1 MSDGESGMF
10 TESLRAHLE
19 GDEEVSRQTEYGRQ
33 QRIYSRFTEAVQ
45 KDIPLLLETLDEGR
59 LDVDDLVAELPTGAE
74 GQRVYVALAELLFTL
89 AEATD
94 GVAPEEAFDQAFNN
108 RRAETAKD
116 VFDRLMKNPQ
126 STLRRGELRLLNE
139 AGFVSDA
146 ARRTALFNNFETD
159 LTGADLTEAM
169 QEARTGE

>member
-1 MSDGESGMF
+1 MSDNDSGMF
-10 TESLRAHLE
+10 TESLRMHLE
-19 GDEEVSRQTEYGRQ
+19 GGGEASRQTQYARRK
-33 QRIYSRFTEAVQ
+33 RIYSRFNETLQ
-45 KDIPLLLETLDEGR
+45 KDMPLLLEAVDEGR
-59 LDVDDLVAELPTGAE
+59 LDVDDLVAELPTGVE
-74 GQRVYVALAELLFTL
+74 GQRLYVILAELLFTL

-94 GVAPEEAFDQAFNN
+94 GVAPEEALDQAFNN

-146 ARRTALFNNFETD
+146 ARRTALFNKFETE
-159 LTGADLTEAM
+159 LTGEDLTEAM
-169 QEARTGE
+169 EEARSGG